1 MIKEIY
7 TREQAIKEFINNNTG
22 LISLIDICKSLHK
35 YDNVFGEYVWL
46 NQEEFDNA
54 VRNWS
59 ASDIIR
65 ATPAKDILRMDFI
78 HINATDRLFSGATY
92 GSLCDYF
99 RSERVENKVI
109 KYLVNCEHGHTGDEI
124 LDGIVNA
131 TSGTMFDDSF
141 YIYHAPEERPEDY
154 CDEDDYNLV

>member
-1 MIKEIY
+1 MIKEVY
-7 TREQAIKEFINNNTG
+7 TRKQAIAEFIHNNTG
-22 LISLIDICKSLHK
+22 LISLIDICKSLYK
-35 YDNVFGEYVWL
+35 YDGVFGDYVWL

-65 ATPAKDILRMDFI
+65 ATPAKALIRMDFI
-78 HINATDRLFSGATY
+78 HINETDRLFSGATVMA
-92 GSLCDYF
+92 LCDYF
-99 RSERVENKVI
+99 RNERVEDKVI

-131 TSGTMFDDSF
+131 TSDTLFDDSF

-154 CDEDDYNLV
+154 DDGNY